1 MLLISYILLA
11 NINYISFT
19 FTKYM
24 SIFLLTAWLLF
35 WRASISGISGQSSMA
50 VASGF
55 SRVTNSLSFKFLVD
69 DIHWQ
74 ASTILEGFC
83 NSIWENFFSCLASH
97 LSYRSRSSV
106 CWNLKKNC
114 FVVECSTSSNDLLQ
128 NMIYILSNK
137 IYHDLCTCFVF
148 RSFAWFLKPI

>member
-1 MLLISYILLA
+1 
-11 NINYISFT
+11 
-19 FTKYM
+19 M

-97 LSYRSRSSV
+97 LSYRSRSSAY
-106 CWNLKKNC
+106 WNLKKNC
-114 FVVECSTSSNDLLQ
+114 VVVECSTSSNVFITKYDITFYPIKFT
-128 NMIYILSNK
+128 MIYARA
-137 IYHDLCTCFVF
+137 LCSGPSLDFIHWSTVLK
-148 RSFAWFLKPI
+148 FLWELCKYKYQ